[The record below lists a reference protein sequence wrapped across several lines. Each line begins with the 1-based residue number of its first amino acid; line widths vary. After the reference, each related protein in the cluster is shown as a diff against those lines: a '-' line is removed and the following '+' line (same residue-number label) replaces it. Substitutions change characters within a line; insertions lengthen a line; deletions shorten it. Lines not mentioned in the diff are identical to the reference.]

1 MNLFLREFHLADFDT
16 ENFATIVRM
25 IENYLYNYKKYFG
38 LWNKWSCMITWNL
51 MLHGLSDI
59 GKMQR
64 KETKQKM
71 QERFSRAAYK

>member
-38 LWNKWSCMITWNL
+38 LWNK
-51 MLHGLSDI
+51 
-59 GKMQR
+59 
-64 KETKQKM
+64 
-71 QERFSRAAYK
+71 